1 MGSLAR
7 VGECGGGWQEES
19 REGEAACAPKMAAI
33 NVPAHF
39 VSLPGE
45 VGVWQVTYA
54 AAASNVIQTR

>member
-1 MGSLAR
+1 MWRRQAKG
-7 VGECGGGWQEES
+7 
-19 REGEAACAPKMAAI
+19 GEAACAPKMAAI

-45 VGVWQVTYA
+45 QGVWQVTYA

>member
-1 MGSLAR
+1 MWRRQAR
-7 VGECGGGWQEES
+7 G
-19 REGEAACAPKMAAI
+19 EGEAACAPKMAAI

-45 VGVWQVTYA
+45 MGVWQVTYA

>member
-7 VGECGGGWQEES
+7 VAECGGGRRGNG
-19 REGEAACAPKMAAI
+19 REGEAACATKMAAI

-45 VGVWQVTYA
+45 LGVWQVTSA
-54 AAASNVIQTR
+54 FAASNVIQTR

>member
-1 MGSLAR
+1 MWRRQA
-7 VGECGGGWQEES
+7 GG
-19 REGEAACAPKMAAI
+19 GEAACAPKMAAI